1 MYMKFVSSLAIA
13 GISIATTTGVPG
25 FVTTAEA
32 FGLCSPDNRLLAEAD
47 IQRELG
53 LANTLAIGVSA
64 GTLNFDDPFI
74 DENADF
80 VDVYGSYGATLYD
93 SHVLQLNA
101 FGGTF
106 DDQSDEITSLGGS
119 VQFGIKDPL
128 ATGAHAIDAGF
139 EQTRF
144 DTFSTNDYDTFWIG
158 GQGRCYTK
166 ELTVGASIGYANI
179 DFDNSFLESIDALYF
194 SGDVY
199 RYVNPNTRL
208 KLGFDAARF
217 EDSSSGASVFRVGAG
232 IDWQFSPEQPFVLS
246 FEVGQKS
253 INSDFPGNYFEVTD
267 FKVGLKYFLLDG
279 SNGRTPSLQE
289 YDVRGINFH
298 SKPRPLDLFR

>member
-1 MYMKFVSSLAIA
+1 MYIKFVSSLAIA
-13 GISIATTTGVPG
+13 GITIATTTGVPG

-32 FGLCSPDNRLLAEAD
+32 FGLCSPDNRLLADAD

-128 ATGAHAIDAGF
+128 ANGAHAIDAGF

-158 GQGRCYTK
+158 GQG
-166 ELTVGASIGYANI
+166 
-179 DFDNSFLESIDALYF
+179 
-194 SGDVY
+194 SG
-199 RYVNPNTRL
+199 
-208 KLGFDAARF
+208 K
-217 EDSSSGASVFRVGAG
+217 
-232 IDWQFSPEQPFVLS
+232 
-246 FEVGQKS
+246 
-253 INSDFPGNYFEVTD
+253 
-267 FKVGLKYFLLDG
+267 
-279 SNGRTPSLQE
+279 
-289 YDVRGINFH
+289 H
-298 SKPRPLDLFR
+298 